1 MSELNQA
8 TRLVLVID
16 DDEAI
21 RMAICDILQT
31 VGIQVV
37 MAAGGEDGL
46 ELYQQRRHEV
56 DLILLDY
63 SMPGLDGAETL
74 CRLRKI
80 DREVPVVISTGYS
93 AVDLCQ
99 LEAFGA
105 KHELLL
111 KPYRMQDLIDVV
123 TRHLD
128 STPDSLSHGEK
139 AV

>member
-1 MSELNQA
+1 MQQRIPEQPQCGQRQKTRKNLSMSELNQA

-63 SMPGLDGAETL
+63 SMPGLDGA
-74 CRLRKI
+74 
-80 DREVPVVISTGYS
+80 
-93 AVDLCQ
+93 A
-99 LEAFGA
+99 
-105 KHELLL
+105 
-111 KPYRMQDLIDVV
+111 
-123 TRHLD
+123 
-128 STPDSLSHGEK
+128 
-139 AV
+139 